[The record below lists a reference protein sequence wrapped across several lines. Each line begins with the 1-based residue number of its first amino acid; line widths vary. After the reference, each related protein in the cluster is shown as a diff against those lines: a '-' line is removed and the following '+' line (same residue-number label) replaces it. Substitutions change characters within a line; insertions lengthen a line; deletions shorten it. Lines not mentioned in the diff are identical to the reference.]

1 MNQQNTPGKSAPVP
15 TAVGRYAAYLCGKTY
30 ITPETTVDGD
40 HADVRVSTGDA
51 ALVLVFR
58 CGGTGEWS
66 LRRAEVQCGAHTATF
81 ARGQVAKA
89 TAVFLGHEPLT
100 PDVPAGKDRDA
111 F

>member
-1 MNQQNTPGKSAPVP
+1 MRQDLHNTRDHKW
-15 TAVGRYAAYLCGKTY
+15 TATTQTCGS
-30 ITPETTVDGD
+30 
-40 HADVRVSTGDA
+40 STGDA

-100 PDVPAGKDRDA
+100 PDVHR
-111 F
+111 